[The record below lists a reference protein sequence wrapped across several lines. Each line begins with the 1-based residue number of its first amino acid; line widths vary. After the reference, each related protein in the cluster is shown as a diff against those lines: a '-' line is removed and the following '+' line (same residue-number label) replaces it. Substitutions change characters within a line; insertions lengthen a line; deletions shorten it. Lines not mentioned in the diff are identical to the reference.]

1 MNDVK
6 GELLSVGIDL
16 GTSTTQ
22 VILSKLRLENS
33 AGAFAVPKVEIV
45 DKEVVYR
52 SPVYFTPLLSD
63 TRLDGGKIREIV
75 EKEYRAAG
83 VKSEQ
88 LQTGAVIITG
98 ETARKENAREVLDAL
113 AGLAGDFVVA
123 TAGPDLESV
132 LAARGAGADK
142 LSEQERC
149 ALLHYDIG
157 GGTSNLALYDR
168 GKLLST
174 GCLDVG
180 GRLVKVES
188 GTISYVSEKVRQA
201 FPELTVGSPAT
212 KEKLQAVADAMA
224 EALLEAGGLKPPGKW
239 LEHFITHKTAELSV
253 QPTCFSFSGGVADC
267 IWSPAADDFAYGD
280 MGPILGRTIRRR
292 FEEAGA
298 KLLRGTETIRATVVG
313 AGSHATE
320 LSGSTIFHQNI
331 VFPVKNLP
339 VLRLDM
345 DGDRTD
351 GLSDKI
357 RAGLELFA
365 DEEGPN
371 PVCLSLRGVNDPDY
385 DQVCR
390 LAEELKEGLRPLWE
404 RGEPVIAA
412 VETDMAKA
420 LGQRLAMEVP
430 GGKILCVDA
439 IHAAQGSYMDVMA
452 PAYGGTVLPV
462 VIKTL
467 AFETK
472 EGVR

>member
-1 MNDVK
+1 M
-6 GELLSVGIDL
+6 SVGIDL

-22 VILSKLRLENS
+22 VILSKLRLENR
-33 AGAFAVPKVEIV
+33 AGAFAVPRVEIV

-52 SPVYFTPLLSD
+52 SPVYFTPLVSD

-75 EKEYRAAG
+75 EKEYKAAG
-83 VKSEQ
+83 VTPEM

-98 ETARKENAREVLDAL
+98 ETARKENAREVLEAL

-142 LSEQERC
+142 LSEENRC

-157 GGTSNLALYDR
+157 GGTSNLALLDK

-180 GRLVKVES
+180 GRLVKVTE
-188 GTISYVSEKVRQA
+188 GIVSYVSDKVAKA
-201 FPELTVGSPAT
+201 FPEVKVGARAAP
-212 KEKLQAVADAMA
+212 ELLQKVADAMA
-224 EALLEAGGLKPPGKW
+224 EALLEAGGLKPPGRW
-239 LEHFITHKTAELSV
+239 LEHFITHKTAQLRV

-267 IWSPAADDFAYGD
+267 IWSPPGDDFAYGD
-280 MGPILGRTIRRR
+280 MGPILGKTIRKR
-292 FEEAGA
+292 FEETGA
-298 KLLRGTETIRATVVG
+298 KLLQGAETIRATVVG

-331 VFPVKNLP
+331 QFPVKNLP
-339 VLRLDM
+339 VLRIED
-345 DGDRTD
+345 TEHVAEA
-351 GLSDKI
+351 I
-357 RAGLELFA
+357 AQGLELFA
-365 DEEGPN
+365 DEGGVN
-371 PVCLSLRGVNDPDY
+371 PVCLSLRGLENPSYQQIRD
-385 DQVCR
+385 
-390 LAEELKEGLRPLWE
+390 LAGEIGSGLKPLTDK
-404 RGEPVIAA
+404 GEALVVA
-412 VETDMAKA
+412 VETDMAKV
-420 LGQRLAMEVP
+420 LGQRLAGELP
-430 GGKILCVDA
+430 GGKILCLDA

-452 PAYGGTVLPV
+452 PAYGGTVVPV

>member
-1 MNDVK
+1 MNTVK

-22 VILSKLRLENS
+22 VILSKLRLENR

-63 TRLDGGKIREIV
+63 TRLDGQKIRKIV
-75 EKEYRAAG
+75 EKEYQAAG
-83 VKSEQ
+83 VTPEM

-98 ETARKENAREVLDAL
+98 ETARKENAQEVLTAL

-132 LAARGAGADK
+132 LAARGAGIDS
-142 LSEQERC
+142 LSREKQC
-149 ALLHYDIG
+149 SILHYDIG
-157 GGTSNLALYDR
+157 GGTSNLALFDR

-180 GRLVKVES
+180 GRLVKVEN
-188 GTISYVSEKVRQA
+188 GVISYLSDKVRQG
-201 FPELTVGSPAT
+201 FPDLTVGSPAAR
-212 KEKLQAVADAMA
+212 EKLQAVADAMA
-224 EALLEAGGLKPPGKW
+224 EALLEAGGLKPTGRW
-239 LEHFITHKTAELSV
+239 LEHFITHKTAALTV
-253 QPTCFSFSGGVADC
+253 QPAYFSFSGGVADC
-267 IWSPAADDFAYGD
+267 VWSPPEDDFTYGD

-298 KLLRGTETIRATVVG
+298 KLLHGAETIRATVVG

-320 LSGSTIFHQNI
+320 LSGSTIFFQNI
-331 VFPVKNLP
+331 VFPLKNLP
-339 VLRLDM
+339 VVRVEKTEHLRERLREETELY
-345 DGDRTD
+345 GDQ
-351 GLSDKI
+351 
-357 RAGLELFA
+357 A
-365 DEEGPN
+365 
-371 PVCLSLRGVNDPDY
+371 VCLSLPGLKNPSY
-385 DQVCR
+385 QQLTA
-390 LAEELKEGLRPLWE
+390 LAQDIAAELRPRAQ
-404 RGEPVIAA
+404 RGETVVVA
-412 VETDMAKA
+412 VEEDMAKA
-420 LGQRLAMEVP
+420 LGQRLAAEIP

>member
-1 MNDVK
+1 M
-6 GELLSVGIDL
+6 SVGIDL

-22 VILSKLRLENS
+22 VIVSKLRLENR

-52 SPVYFTPLLSD
+52 SPVYFTPLVSN
-63 TRLDGGKIREIV
+63 TRLDGQKIREIV
-75 EKEYRAAG
+75 EKEYQAAG
-83 VKSEQ
+83 VTPEM

-98 ETARKENAREVLDAL
+98 ETARKENAQEVLTAL

-132 LAARGAGADK
+132 LAARGAGIDS
-142 LSEQERC
+142 LSREKQC
-149 ALLHYDIG
+149 SILHYDIG
-157 GGTSNLALYDR
+157 GGTSNLALFDR

-180 GRLVKVES
+180 GRLVKVEN
-188 GTISYVSEKVRQA
+188 GVISYLSDKVRQG
-201 FPELTVGSPAT
+201 FPDLTVGSPAAR
-212 KEKLQAVADAMA
+212 EKLQAVADAMT
-224 EALLEAGGLKPPGKW
+224 EALLEAGGLKPTGRW
-239 LEHFITHKTAELSV
+239 LEHFITHKTAALTV
-253 QPTCFSFSGGVADC
+253 QPAYFSFSGGVADC
-267 IWSPAADDFAYGD
+267 VWSPPEDDFTYGD
-280 MGPILGRTIRRR
+280 MGPMLGRTIRRR

-298 KLLRGTETIRATVVG
+298 KLLHGVETIRATVVG

-320 LSGSTIFHQNI
+320 LSGSTIFFQNI
-331 VFPVKNLP
+331 VFPLKNLP
-339 VLRLDM
+339 VVRVEKTEHLRERLWEETELY
-345 DGDRTD
+345 GDQ
-351 GLSDKI
+351 
-357 RAGLELFA
+357 A
-365 DEEGPN
+365 
-371 PVCLSLRGVNDPDY
+371 VCLSLPGLKNPSY
-385 DQVCR
+385 QQ
-390 LAEELKEGLRPLWE
+390 LAALAQDIAAELRPRAQ
-404 RGEPVIAA
+404 RGETVVVA
-412 VETDMAKA
+412 VEEDMAKA
-420 LGQRLAMEVP
+420 LGQRLAAEIP

>member
-52 SPVYFTPLLSD
+52 SPVHFTPLLSD
-63 TRLDGGKIREIV
+63 NRLDGGKIREIV
-75 EKEYRAAG
+75 EGEYRAAG
-83 VKSEQ
+83 VTPEQ

-142 LSEQERC
+142 LSERERC
-149 ALLHYDIG
+149 CLLHYDIG
-157 GGTSNLALYDR
+157 GGTSNLALFDR

-174 GCLDVG
+174 GCLVVG
-180 GRLVKVES
+180 GRVVKIKDGAIV
-188 GTISYVSEKVRQA
+188 YVSEKVRSA
-201 FPELTVGSPAT
+201 FPELTVGAPAT
-212 KEKLQAVADAMA
+212 EEKLQRVADAMA

-239 LEHFITHKTAELSV
+239 LEHFITHKTAELRV
-253 QPTCFSFSGGVADC
+253 KPTCFSFSGGVADC
-267 IWSPAADDFAYGD
+267 IWSPPGDDFAYGD
-280 MGPILGRTIRRR
+280 MGPILGKTIRRR

-298 KLLRGTETIRATVVG
+298 RLLQGAETIRATVVG

-320 LSGSTIFHQNI
+320 LSGSTIFYQNI
-331 VFPVKNLP
+331 TFPLKNLP
-339 VLRLDM
+339 VVRPDTLDDLPSALALFNDE
-345 DGDRTD
+345 DGV
-351 GLSDKI
+351 
-357 RAGLELFA
+357 
-365 DEEGPN
+365 N
-371 PVCLSLRGVNDPDY
+371 PVCVALRGIENPGY
-385 DQVCR
+385 
-390 LAEELKEGLRPLWE
+390 EELCALAGELIAGLRPLINK
-404 RGEPVIAA
+404 GEPLVVA

-420 LGQRLAMEVP
+420 LGQRLAGELP

-472 EGVR
+472 EGAR

>member
-33 AGAFAVPKVEIV
+33 AGAFAVPRVEIV

-52 SPVYFTPLLSD
+52 SPVYFTPLVSD

-83 VKSEQ
+83 VTPGD

-98 ETARKENAREVLDAL
+98 ETARKENAREVLEAL

-142 LSEQERC
+142 LSEKERC
-149 ALLHYDIG
+149 TLLHYDIG
-157 GGTSNLALYDR
+157 GGTSNLALLDK
-168 GKLLST
+168 GKLIST

-180 GRLVKVES
+180 GRLVKVTD
-188 GTISYVSEKVRQA
+188 GVVSYVSDKVAQA
-201 FPELTVGSPAT
+201 FPEVQVGKQTTAAL
-212 KEKLQAVADAMA
+212 LQSVADGMA
-224 EALLEAGGLKPPGKW
+224 EALLEAGGLKPPGER
-239 LEHFITHKTAELSV
+239 LAHFITHKTAQLRV
-253 QPTCFSFSGGVADC
+253 KPTCFSFSGGVADC
-267 IWSPAADDFAYGD
+267 IWSPPGDDLAYGD
-280 MGPILGRTIRRR
+280 MGPILGKTIRRR

-298 KLLRGTETIRATVVG
+298 RLLQGTETIRATVVG

-331 VFPVKNLP
+331 RFPVKNLP
-339 VLRLDM
+339 VLRIYEMEDM
-345 DGDRTD
+345 DGLTKAIRE
-351 GLSDKI
+351 GL
-357 RAGLELFA
+357 AMFA
-365 DEEGPN
+365 DEEGVN
-371 PVCLSLRGVNDPDY
+371 PVCLSLRGLDNPSY
-385 DQVCR
+385 EQLHR
-390 LAEELKEGLRPLWE
+390 LAGQILEGMRPLTD
-404 RGEPVIAA
+404 RGEALVVA

-420 LGQRLAMEVP
+420 LGQRLAGELP
-430 GGKILCVDA
+430 GGKILCLDA

-452 PAYGGTVLPV
+452 PAYGGTVVPV
-462 VIKTL
+462 VVKTL

-472 EGVR
+472 EGAR

>member
-1 MNDVK
+1 MSDVK

-52 SPVYFTPLLSD
+52 SPVYFTPLISD
-63 TRLDGGKIREIV
+63 TRLDGAKIREIV
-75 EKEYRAAG
+75 EKEYKAAG
-83 VKSEQ
+83 VRPEM

-132 LAARGAGADK
+132 LAARGAGVDK

-149 ALLHYDIG
+149 VLLHYDIG
-157 GGTSNLALYDR
+157 GGTSNLALCDK
-168 GKLLST
+168 GKILST

-180 GRLVKVES
+180 GRLVKVRD
-188 GTISYVSEKVRQA
+188 GVVAYVSEKVRQG
-201 FPELTVGSPAT
+201 FPELTVGSPVA
-212 KEKLQAVADAMA
+212 KEKLQSVADAMA
-224 EALLEAGGLKPPGKW
+224 EALLEAGGLKPTGKW
-239 LEHFITHKTAELSV
+239 LEHFITHKTAELIV
-253 QPTCFSFSGGVADC
+253 KPTCFSFSGGVADC
-267 IWSPAADDFAYGD
+267 IWSPPENDFAYGD
-280 MGPILGRTIRRR
+280 MGPILGKTIRRR

-298 KLLRGTETIRATVVG
+298 KLLQGTETIRATVVG

-320 LSGSTIFHQNI
+320 LSGSTVFHQNI
-331 VFPVKNLP
+331 AFPVKNLP

-345 DGDRTD
+345 DEDRTD

-357 RAGLELFA
+357 RTGLELFA

-371 PVCLSLRGVNDPDY
+371 PVCLSLRGLADPGY
-385 DQVCR
+385 EQVCA
-390 LAEELKEGLRPLWE
+390 LAGEIMEGLRPLWE
-404 RGEPVIAA
+404 KNEPVVVAL
-412 VETDMAKA
+412 ETDMAKA

-430 GGKILCVDA
+430 NGKILCVDA

>member
-52 SPVYFTPLLSD
+52 SPVHFTPLLSD

-75 EKEYRAAG
+75 EGEYRAAG
-83 VKSEQ
+83 VTPEQ

-98 ETARKENAREVLDAL
+98 ETARKENAREVLEAL

-142 LSEQERC
+142 LSERERC
-149 ALLHYDIG
+149 CLLHYDIG
-157 GGTSNLALYDR
+157 GGTSNLALFDR

-180 GRLVKVES
+180 GRLVKIKDGAIV
-188 GTISYVSEKVRQA
+188 YVSEKVRSA
-201 FPELTVGSPAT
+201 FPELTVGAPAT
-212 KEKLQAVADAMA
+212 EEKLQRVADAMA

-239 LEHFITHKTAELSV
+239 LEHFITHKTAELRV
-253 QPTCFSFSGGVADC
+253 KPTCFSFSGGVADC
-267 IWSPAADDFAYGD
+267 IWSPPGDDFAYGD
-280 MGPILGRTIRRR
+280 MGPILGKTIRRR
-292 FEEAGA
+292 FEEVGA
-298 KLLRGTETIRATVVG
+298 RLLQGAETIRATVVG

-320 LSGSTIFHQNI
+320 LSGSTIFYQNI
-331 VFPVKNLP
+331 TFPLKNLP
-339 VLRLDM
+339 VVRPDTLDDLPSALALFNDE
-345 DGDRTD
+345 DGV
-351 GLSDKI
+351 
-357 RAGLELFA
+357 
-365 DEEGPN
+365 N
-371 PVCLSLRGVNDPDY
+371 PVCVALRGIENPGY
-385 DQVCR
+385 
-390 LAEELKEGLRPLWE
+390 EELCALAGELIAGLRPLINK
-404 RGEPVIAA
+404 GEPLVVA

-420 LGQRLAMEVP
+420 LGQRLAGELP

-472 EGVR
+472 EGAR